1 MLTRAHAVLLASL
14 ALLLTAGPVAA
25 PALADGA
32 EAHQPAVS
40 SGAVSLQTQ
49 DTDLNRTDTTFR
61 VGIRSDG
68 DAVWTI
74 RRNYTLGTE
83 ARRAAFESTAQEFE
97 NGRESRTVQTVRA
110 AGEQASAATGR
121 QMEISDVTR
130 RSTVVNSTGQLVLT
144 FTWSGFARKSGT
156 SLYVDDV
163 FLSADRTW
171 FPTLGVNQTL
181 TIVPPTTYDLIS
193 ASPRGYSVTNG
204 SLRWEGTESATFGT
218 SPPSV
223 VYRRTGSVTS
233 PNGTDDSQSGG
244 IPPLVLVG
252 IVVLVVAGVI
262 AYLLATREFD
272 VPSPASPTGGGTD
285 GGSDGDDPPP
295 AATGTAAS
303 TTDGGTA
310 ATATDTGDDEIDEE
324 LLSDEE
330 RIERLLERNGGRMKQ
345 ANIVKET
352 DWSNAKV
359 SQLLSSMDDEGRI
372 DKLRIGRE
380 NLISFPDEDIT
391 DTNGE
396 EPENSG

>member
-40 SGAVSLQTQ
+40 SGAPLQTQ
-49 DTDLNRTDTTFR
+49 DSDLNRTDTTFR

-110 AGEQASAATGR
+110 ASDQASAATGR
-121 QMEISDVTR
+121 QMEISGVTR
-130 RSTVVNSTGQLVLT
+130 QSTIVNSTGQLVLT

-163 FLSADRTW
+163 FLSAEQTW

-181 TIVPPTTYDLIS
+181 TIVPPPTYDLIS

-233 PNGTDDSQSGG
+233 PNGTDGLQSGG
-244 IPPLVLVG
+244 IPPLALVG

-262 AYLLATREFD
+262 AYLLATRDFD
-272 VPSPASPTGGGTD
+272 VPSPASPTGGGD
-285 GGSDGDDPPP
+285 GGDGDDPP
-295 AATGTAAS
+295 ATTAETAAS

-310 ATATDTGDDEIDEE
+310 ATATETDDDGIDEE

-359 SQLLSSMDDEGRI
+359 SQLLSSMDDEDRI

-396 EPENSG
+396 EPENGK

>member
-1 MLTRAHAVLLASL
+1 MLTRAHAALLASL

-40 SGAVSLQTQ
+40 SGAASLQAQ
-49 DTDLNRTDTTFR
+49 DTGINRTETIFY

-74 RRNYTLGTE
+74 RRNYTVDTE
-83 ARRAAFESTAQEFE
+83 AKRVAFRSIAQDFERGAGFDTIGAARTA
-97 NGRESRTVQTVRA
+97 S
-110 AGEQASAATGR
+110 EQASATTGR
-121 QMEISDVTR
+121 SMQITDVTR
-130 RSTVVNSTGQLVLT
+130 RSSITGETGQLVLK
-144 FTWSGFARKSGT
+144 FTWTQFARKSGT
-156 SLYVDDV
+156 YLYVDDV
-163 FLSADRTW
+163 FLSPNGTW
-171 FPTLGVNQTL
+171 FPTLGANQTL
-181 TIVPPTTYDLIS
+181 TIVPPRSYDLFS
-193 ASPRGYSVTNG
+193 ASPPGYSVTNA
-204 SLRWEGTESATFGT
+204 SLRWEGDQDGTFEV
-218 SPPSV
+218 SQPSV
-223 VYRRTGSVTS
+223 VYERSGNGTS
-233 PNGTDDSQSGG
+233 PTNTTTGAQPGG
-244 IPPLVLVG
+244 VPPLLLVG
-252 IVVLVVAGVI
+252 LPILLVAGVI
-262 AYLLATREFD
+262 AYLLATRGVD
-272 VPSPASPTGGGTD
+272 VPSPASPTGGGDD
-285 GGSDGDDPPP
+285 GGDGDDPP
-295 AATGTAAS
+295 AATAETTAS

-310 ATATDTGDDEIDEE
+310 ATAAEADDEEIDEE

-396 EPENSG
+396 EPENGR

>member
-1 MLTRAHAVLLASL
+1 MLTRAHAALLASL

-40 SGAVSLQTQ
+40 SGVSLQTQ
-49 DTDLNRTDTTFR
+49 DTELNRTDTTFT
-61 VGIRSDG
+61 VGIRSNG

-74 RRNYTLGTE
+74 RRNYTVDTE
-83 ARRAAFESTAQEFE
+83 AKRAAFSSVARDFESGSGLDTIRTA
-97 NGRESRTVQTVRA
+97 RA
-110 AGEQASAATGR
+110 ASERASAATGR
-121 QMEISDVTR
+121 PMEITGVTR
-130 RSTVVNSTGQLVLT
+130 RSTITGDTGELVLE
-144 FTWSGFARKSGT
+144 FTWTGFARKSGT
-156 SLYVDDV
+156 YLYVDDV
-163 FLSADRTW
+163 FLSPNGTW
-171 FPTLGVNQTL
+171 FPTLGANQTL
-181 TIVPPTTYDLIS
+181 TIVPPRAYDLYS
-193 ASPRGYSVTNG
+193 ASPPGYSVTNA
-204 SLRWEGTESATFGT
+204 SLRWEGDQEGTFEV
-218 SPPSV
+218 SQPSV
-223 VYRRTGSVTS
+223 VYQRSGNATS
-233 PNGTDDSQSGG
+233 PNASTPGPQSGG
-244 IPPLVLVG
+244 ISPLLLVG
-252 IVVLVVAGVI
+252 IAALFVAVVI
-262 AYLLATREFD
+262 AYLLATRDFD
-272 VPSPASPTGGGTD
+272 VPSPAAPTDTGD
-285 GGSDGDDPPP
+285 GGSDGDDPP
-295 AATGTAAS
+295 AAAGTAAS

-310 ATATDTGDDEIDEE
+310 AGAAEAGDDEIDEE

-396 EPENSG
+396 EPENGG